1 MPCARRRSPRP
12 ASPSKNL
19 RALIAG
25 LLGSVYTPGQ
35 MNHYLRRLRL
45 NGLIHRF
52 QNTNRYLLTA
62 EGCAS
67 PSSTPRPNNRLLV
80 PLTAANQAQAPH
92 ELRALAAITR
102 HVGDYASRARLPRA
116 A

>member
-1 MPCARRRSPRP
+1 MALAGALCQTPLA
-12 ASPSKNL
+12 ATGFTSKNL

-45 NGLIHRF
+45 NGLIRRF

-62 EGCAS
+62 EGV
-67 PSSTPRPNNRLLV
+67 RI
-80 PLTAANQAQAPH
+80 
-92 ELRALAAITR
+92 AIF
-102 HVGDYASRARLPRA
+102 YAKA
-116 A
+116 

>member
-1 MPCARRRSPRP
+1 
-12 ASPSKNL
+12 
-19 RALIAG
+19 
-25 LLGSVYTPGQ
+25 